1 VTMTRQD
8 LRQQLEDVIDRQLV
22 AHHGVTWSEMER
34 NGNQAIDAS
43 RRVILAAVDEWAASQ
58 AGDAGIMRAAAAV
71 LDGLDPGAGHVLPA
85 LPGCFDADLHGV
97 GFVEVEPR
105 AAAVAGGRGRN
116 RPDGSACMVLLR
128 SGLPF
133 ASLLDAP

>member
-1 VTMTRQD
+1 MTMTRN
-8 LRQQLEDVIDRQLV
+8 QLEAVIDRQLAV
-22 AHHGVTWSEMER
+22 HQHHGSYLPPDTRS
-34 NGNQAIDAS
+34 AS
-43 RRVILAAVDEWAASQ
+43 RRAILAAVDEWAASQ